1 MKGILLVNL
10 GTPDSSKVGDV
21 RKYLRE
27 FLSDGR
33 VIDINP
39 IGRFLL
45 VNLII
50 APFRSPKSA
59 KEYRK
64 LWTEKGSPLKFHSV
78 ELAKLLQESLGNEY
92 VVELGMRYQSPSV
105 ESVLERLR
113 AKNVKSL
120 LVVPLFPQYASATNG
135 SVHEE
140 VMRILSS
147 WQLIPTTTFVDAF
160 PTQPTMIEAYA
171 ENGRR
176 YMEKERYDHF
186 LFTYHGLPERQLK
199 KADKECLVGGECCAV
214 FSDRN
219 RLCYRAQCFETS
231 RKLAKALGISDKEYT
246 VSFQSRLGRDP
257 WIKPYTDGVIEKLV
271 EKGYKKVLAFSPS
284 FVADCLE
291 TTVEI
296 GETYAEFFHEKG
308 GEKLQLVE
316 SLNTSPTWV
325 KALKEIVVEY
335 GR

>member
-1 MKGILLVNL
+1 
-10 GTPDSSKVGDV
+10 
-21 RKYLRE
+21 
-27 FLSDGR
+27 
-33 VIDINP
+33 
-39 IGRFLL
+39 
-45 VNLII
+45 
-50 APFRSPKSA
+50 
-59 KEYRK
+59 
-64 LWTEKGSPLKFHSV
+64 
-78 ELAKLLQESLGNEY
+78 
-92 VVELGMRYQSPSV
+92 
-105 ESVLERLR
+105 
-113 AKNVKSL
+113 
-120 LVVPLFPQYASATNG
+120 
-135 SVHEE
+135 
-140 VMRILSS
+140 
-147 WQLIPTTTFVDAF
+147 
-160 PTQPTMIEAYA
+160 MIEAYA

-231 RKLAKALGISDKEYT
+231 RKLAKALGISDKDYT

-257 WIKPYTDGVIEKLV
+257 WIKPYTDGVIEKLA

-296 GETYAEFFHEKG
+296 GETYAELFHEKG

-325 KALKEIVVEY
+325 KALKEIVLEY

>member
-10 GTPDSSKVGDV
+10 GTPDSTKVGDV

-33 VIDINP
+33 VIDIHP
-39 IGRFLL
+39 IARFLL

-64 LWTEKGSPLKFHSV
+64 LWTEKGSPLKFHSL
-78 ELAKLLQESLGNEY
+78 ELAKLLQESLGKDY
-92 VVELGMRYQSPSV
+92 AVELGMRYQNPSIA
-105 ESVLERLR
+105 SALEKLK
-113 AKNVKSL
+113 AQNPNSL
-120 LVVPLFPQYASATNG
+120 LIIPLFPQYASATTG

-140 VMRILSS
+140 VMRRIAK
-147 WQLIPTTTFVDAF
+147 WQLIPTITFVDAF
-160 PTQPTMIEAYA
+160 PAQSTMIEAYS
-171 ENGRR
+171 ENGKR
-176 YMEKERYDHF
+176 YMEKEKYDHF

-199 KADKECLVGGECCAV
+199 KADKQCLANQECCAV
-214 FSDRN
+214 FNAKN

-231 RKLAKALGISDKEYT
+231 RKLAEALGIKEEDYT
-246 VSFQSRLGRDP
+246 VSFQSRLGKEP
-257 WIKPYTDGVIEKLV
+257 WIKPYTDEVIEKLA
-271 EKGYKKVLAFSPS
+271 EKGHKKVLAFSPS

-291 TTVEI
+291 TTIEI
-296 GETYAEFFHEKG
+296 SETYSELFHEKG

-316 SLNTSPTWV
+316 SLNASPTWV
-325 KALKEIVVEY
+325 KALKEIVMEY
-335 GR
+335 AK